1 MRNVLAKLKAVMAIE
16 DLDDETAGMVER
28 IVILRVST
36 KHIILWL
43 LQLEIK
49 RNEMCELAGL
59 LKFKDVKKEVEC
71 ERDLERW
78 ARRCTTSTRRR

>member
-1 MRNVLAKLKAVMAIE
+1 MLVRKVLAKLKAVLAIE
-16 DLDDETAGMVER
+16 ALDDETTRMVER

-36 KHIILWL
+36 NHINLWL
-43 LQLEIK
+43 RQLEMK

-71 ERDLERW
+71 EEDLERW
-78 ARRCTTSTRRR
+78 AKR